1 MDSFLFVDKPSGISS
16 AGLVNRVKW
25 LLSTS
30 KVGHCGTLD
39 PLANGLLILCF
50 GRATKIAR
58 FILGADKTYEAT
70 ITFGA
75 RSETYDAD
83 GPLTEVSVS
92 SIPSR
97 EQVTDAMMEFTGKL
111 QQRPP
116 AYSAIKVAGKRLYD
130 YARKQKAVEA
140 KEREVQVARFDLLEY
155 DYPHLK
161 ARIVCSTG
169 TYVRSL
175 ANDLGERLGC
185 GGYIS
190 ALRRTAIG
198 SHSVAD
204 AIAMSELEQA
214 ALTKTLVANASYQR
228 AYRSV
233 ESMLELPEM
242 NLSAERE
249 AIVVQGVPIRGDD
262 VVRCAAGVQ
271 AHDLVAI
278 KSREGQLLAVGRALC
293 AAEQM
298 PGMDGKAVFEYVRVM

>member
-1 MDSFLFVDKPSGISS
+1 M
-16 AGLVNRVKW
+16 NRVKW
-25 LLSTS
+25 LLKTP

-50 GRATKIAR
+50 GRATKIAQ

-75 RSETYDAD
+75 TSETYDAD
-83 GPLTEVSVS
+83 GPLTEISVS
-92 SIPSR
+92 STPSR
-97 EQVTDAMMEFTGKL
+97 EQVTAAMAEFTGRL

-116 AYSAIKVAGKRLYD
+116 AYSAVKVAGKPLYD
-130 YARKQKAVEA
+130 YARKHKAVEA
-140 KEREVQVARFDLLEY
+140 KEREVHVARFELLEY
-155 DYPHLK
+155 DYPTLK

-198 SHSVAD
+198 AHAVAD
-204 AIAMSELEQA
+204 AIAMDELEQA
-214 ALTKTLVANASYQR
+214 ALEKTLEANTRYQVAR
-228 AYRSV
+228 RTI

-242 NLSAERE
+242 NLSAARE

-262 VVRCAAGVQ
+262 VVRCEAGVQ
-271 AHDLVAI
+271 AQDLVAI
-278 KSREGQLLAVGRALC
+278 KSHEGRLLAVGRALC

-298 PGMDGKAVFEYVRVM
+298 PGMDGSQVFEYVRVM